1 MKNPLATSKL
11 AVARLATFV
20 LMLSAF
26 AAMPLLS
33 RAHQPQAASIT
44 VVNNS
49 GWEIR
54 YLYLSP
60 ADSD

>member
-1 MKNPLATSKL
+1 MKSSLANSGGVVRYGL
-11 AVARLATFV
+11 AVLIA
-20 LMLSAF
+20 LSAF